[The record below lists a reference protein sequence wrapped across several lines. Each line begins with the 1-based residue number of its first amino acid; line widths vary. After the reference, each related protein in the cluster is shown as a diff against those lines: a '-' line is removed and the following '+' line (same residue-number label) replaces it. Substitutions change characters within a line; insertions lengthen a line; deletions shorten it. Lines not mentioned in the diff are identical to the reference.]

1 MFPLTAPFEK
11 PALENL
17 FEAYVLLE
25 FLLIQLYFSSSCFSI
40 ILGGL
45 LLIHFNSIR
54 IHNELMNFSALS
66 FRCHLKVTQESGGE
80 CR

>member
-25 FLLIQLYFSSSCFSI
+25 FLLIQLYCSSSCF
-40 ILGGL
+40 LFYNL
-45 LLIHFNSIR
+45 R
-54 IHNELMNFSALS
+54 S
-66 FRCHLKVTQESGGE
+66 FAFDTFQQHPYTLHTN
-80 CR
+80 

>member
-17 FEAYVLLE
+17 FEASVLLE
-25 FLLIQLYFSSSCFSI
+25 FLSIQLYFSSSCFAFDTFQQ
-40 ILGGL
+40 
-45 LLIHFNSIR
+45 HPYTY
-54 IHNELMNFSALS
+54 ELMNFLALS